1 MPPSSEAGDP
11 VTGTGAEGPRRPAAA
26 VRVLGDVPLVDHH
39 CHSLLA
45 SWRRTGGGQWPDW
58 RRCFT
63 EATRPASLARDAP
76 GLLGYHHF
84 LTALGELLG
93 VDANPS
99 VTAVAAEELER
110 QVVARRDELAG
121 ADPGRYLRL
130 LLDHAG
136 TAALLVDAGFDRE
149 RTLRP
154 DDLERAADR
163 PVHEI
168 VRLESLAEELL
179 RPGSPAGRSL
189 PRFLNGFEER
199 LGGALER
206 GAVAL
211 KSIAAYRGGLWLYAE
226 SSQAARR
233 RAFSAMD
240 KQAQAARFDDAVLL
254 PFLVRRAA
262 ELAAARQVPLQFH
275 TGFGDPDVYLP
286 HADPA
291 LLWPL
296 LRDPRTEECPVVLL
310 HSYPFVGAAAYLA
323 GTYPQVHMDLSLA
336 IPLAEPIAARLVAE
350 ALGLCPPGKLL
361 AGSDGHSYPEMHWWG
376 ATVWRRALA
385 RVLRAE
391 VETGGLDEPAAR
403 AAARRILATN
413 ATRLYRL

>member
-1 MPPSSEAGDP
+1 VTETNEAGP
-11 VTGTGAEGPRRPAAA
+11 GRPSAAA
-26 VRVLGDVPLVDHH
+26 RVLGDVPLVDHH
-39 CHSLLA
+39 CHSLRA
-45 SWRRTGGGQWPDW
+45 SWRRTGGGQWPEW

-93 VDANPS
+93 VEANPT
-99 VTAVAAEELER
+99 VTAVTAEELER
-110 QVVARRDELAG
+110 RVIARRDQLAG
-121 ADPGRYLRL
+121 ADPARYLRL

-136 TAALLVDAGFDRE
+136 TAALLVDTGFDPE
-149 RTLRP
+149 RTLRLEE
-154 DDLERAADR
+154 LERAVDR

-168 VRLESLAEELL
+168 VRLEALAEELL
-179 RPGSPAGRSL
+179 RPGSPNARSL

-199 LGGALER
+199 LGTTLER

-211 KSIAAYRGGLWLYAE
+211 KSIAAYRGGLWLYTE
-226 SSQAARR
+226 SSQADRR
-233 RAFSAMD
+233 RAFSGLD
-240 KQAQAARFDDAVLL
+240 KTAQAQRFDDPVLL

-275 TGFGDPDVYLP
+275 TGFGDEDVYLP

-296 LRDPRTEECPVVLL
+296 LRDPRTEDCPVVLL
-310 HSYPFVGAAAYLA
+310 HCYPYVGAAAYLA

-350 ALGLCPPGKLL
+350 ALGLCPAGKLL
-361 AGSDGHSYPEMHWWG
+361 AASDGHSYPEMHWWG

-391 VETGGLDEPAAR
+391 VETGGLDDAAAR

>member
-1 MPPSSEAGDP
+1 
-11 VTGTGAEGPRRPAAA
+11 VTGTGQAERSG
-26 VRVLGDVPLVDHH
+26 RVLGDLPLVDHH

-45 SWRRTGGGQWPDW
+45 AWRRTGGGPWPGW

-76 GLLGYHHF
+76 GLLGYRHF
-84 LTALGELLG
+84 LAALAGLLG
-93 VDANPS
+93 VAEAGQADGS
-99 VTAVAAEELER
+99 GEELER
-110 QVVARRDELAG
+110 RVVDRRDELAG
-121 ADPGRYLRL
+121 ADPARYLRL

-136 TAALLVDAGFDRE
+136 TAALLVDGGFDSE
-149 RTLRP
+149 RTLR
-154 DDLERAADR
+154 LEELELAADR

-199 LGGALER
+199 LGVALER

-233 RAFSAMD
+233 RAFSGMD
-240 KQAQAARFDDAVLL
+240 KQAQADRFDDAVLL

-296 LRDPRTEECPVVLL
+296 LRDPRTEDCPVVLL
-310 HSYPFVGAAAYLA
+310 HCYPYVGAAAYLA

-336 IPLAEPIAARLVAE
+336 IPLAEPVATRLVAE

-361 AGSDGHSYPEMHWWG
+361 AASDGHSYPEMHWWG

-385 RVLRAE
+385 RVLQAE
-391 VETGGLDEPAAR
+391 VSGGGLDEPAAR
-403 AAARRILATN
+403 ATARRILAAN